1 VHLLLL
7 FIENLIEV
15 VLSQKSLLVMKK
27 IWLVVCVVLAFA
39 KSESQVV
46 INELDTDTPST
57 DDMEFVELK
66 SDTPFYSLDGFVLV
80 FFNGSSSASSG
91 MGRSYYV
98 RDLDGLTTD
107 INGLVVLGSS
117 LVSPV
122 PDQLLPESNI
132 QNGADAVAIYRGSD
146 TDWPNRAFATQT
158 DLVSALIYD
167 TDDADNSALMTL
179 LGINVQ
185 YNEDENNN
193 KLTESVQRK
202 ADGTYETKAPTPH
215 SLNNATTPT
224 YNGVSFTASRS
235 ELTEPDT
242 FDITF
247 TLTQAPTAD
256 FTLDF
261 TLDNLRF
268 NAADYTGAS
277 SFTILAGQTSTL
289 LSFSILDDAI
299 DEGDESLTID
309 INNNLPAGFKRL
321 YDNTEIFVIDNDFQV
336 AGYGTPLAPTYGNV
350 TSTAATNYYRS
361 LDNLASSQ
369 LEQAVTALIAEENVV
384 RIHTYDDVT
393 NILKISDAS
402 PLNSNNVWLMYT
414 EQERRVIDFQ
424 TSSTSTGK
432 WNREHIWSR
441 SRGRFTSIEYDGI
454 GDGMFIWTETN
465 ADSLR
470 HGNSDAHHLRAVDGP
485 ENSSRGN
492 NDFPEYNGPAGS
504 QGSWHGD
511 VARALFYMDHRF
523 NNLALV
529 DGNPANTSVGQLG
542 DLATLIQW
550 HRNDPPDDF
559 EMNRNNVIYTWQFN
573 RNPFIDY
580 PELAEYIYGNL
591 IGQNFTLSQETEE
604 LSQIILSPNPSTTF
618 LRIDNVHNPL
628 EVVIYDAFGRITL
641 KEKLTQSASIKHH
654 LASGMYLVHLKEG
667 DQTRVEKLMVK

>member
-1 VHLLLL
+1 M
-7 FIENLIEV
+7 
-15 VLSQKSLLVMKK
+15 QK
-27 IWLVVCVVLAFA
+27 IWFLICVIFALVKA
-39 KSESQVV
+39 ESQVV

-66 SDTPFYSLDGFVLV
+66 SDTPFYSLNGYVLV
-80 FFNGSSSASSG
+80 FFNGSSSTNTG

-107 INGLVVLGSS
+107 VNGLAVLGSS

-122 PDQLLPESNI
+122 PDQLLAESNI

-146 TDWPNRAFATQT
+146 TDWPDRTFATQT

-167 TDDADNSALMTL
+167 TDDADNAALMTL

-193 KLTESVQRK
+193 KLTESIQRK

-215 SLNNATTPT
+215 SLNNTTTPT

-247 TLTQAPTAD
+247 TLTQAPTVD

-261 TLDNLRF
+261 TLDNF
-268 NAADYTGAS
+268 GFDTADYTGAS

-289 LSFSILDDAI
+289 LSFAILDDAI

-309 INNNLPAGFKRL
+309 MDNDLPVGFKRL
-321 YDNTEIFVIDNDFQV
+321 YDRTAIFVIDNDFQV

-350 TSTAATNYYRS
+350 TSTAAATYYNS
-361 LDNLASSQ
+361 LDNLASPQ

-393 NILKISDAS
+393 NILKIADAS

-424 TSSTSTGK
+424 TSSNSTGK

-441 SRGRFTSIEYDGI
+441 SRGRFDSIEYDGI
-454 GDGMFIWTETN
+454 GDGMSIWTETN

-523 NNLALV
+523 NNLTLV
-529 DGNPANTSVGQLG
+529 NGNPANTTVGQLG

-559 EMNRNNVIYTWQFN
+559 EMNRNNVIYTWQIN
-573 RNPFIDY
+573 RNPFIDH
-580 PELAEYIYGNL
+580 PDLAEYIYGNL
-591 IGQNFTLSQETEE
+591 VGQSFTLSQGTEE
-604 LSQIILSPNPSTTF
+604 LSQIILSPNPSTNF
-618 LRIDNVHNPL
+618 LNIDNVRNPV

-641 KEKLTQSASIKHH
+641 TQKLTQNTSLNHH
-654 LASGMYLVHLKEG
+654 LASGMYLVQLKEG
-667 DQTRVEKLMVK
+667 NQTRVEKLMVR